1 MSECVCGRL
10 ISFYW
15 LPYSTWKCKLCVRGC
30 FSTKEARGAIPGS
43 LWRIIVGEA
52 EKKGTTPE
60 ALTVRLLLRLAP
72 EEEKP
77 RILLEAAR
85 GSLAHAD
92 RYAESGDY
100 GEALYRVWGAVLLAV
115 EALLSLEGK
124 PLPEDLA
131 GYFSAVLEAGGVAL
145 EAWTAAFTG
154 NALARVEGIEAGLL
168 EKYFSYA
175 KEKAQA
181 FLGLVEEEM
190 GGK

>member
-1 MSECVCGRL
+1 VYG
-10 ISFYW
+10 
-15 LPYSTWKCKLCVRGC
+15 GG
-30 FSTKEARGAIPGS
+30 FSTEETPRVIPGS

-77 RILLEAAR
+77 RILLEAAKD
-85 GSLAHAD
+85 SLAHAS
-92 RYAESGDY
+92 RYAENGDY

-131 GYFSAVLEAGGVAL
+131 GYFSAVTEAGGVAL
-145 EAWTAAFTG
+145 EAWATAFTG
-154 NALARVEGIEAGLL
+154 NALARVEGVDTGTLG
-168 EKYFSYA
+168 KYFEYTID
-175 KEKAQA
+175 KVQA
-181 FLGLVEEEM
+181 LLSLVEERVAS
-190 GGK
+190 